1 MTSARRRLIPL
12 AVAALGYSMISA
24 PTAHSAVPTAPV
36 SSTEQQPRH
45 NIIFVLT
52 DDLSRDLVP
61 YMAHVRGLRATGA
74 SFDNYTVTDSLC
86 CPSRSSILTGRF
98 PHDTRIFSN
107 GGNDGGFRVF
117 HRRGEEKST
126 IGTDLQAAGYRTGFV
141 GKYLNG
147 YQPDLHLDGQQHY
160 VPPGWNDWDVT
171 GNGYP
176 EYNYTLNHNHKLDP
190 HGSRPRDYLVDVMR
204 TQAVHFISTS
214 AALHKPFMLEVAT
227 FAPHAPYTPARRDI
241 GTFAR
246 AQAPRGPAFNHLP
259 RPVPAWL
266 RGYPPL
272 KPHEVTRIDH
282 DFRKR
287 VEAVQSVDRLIGAVE
302 HALSA
307 AHLTGSTDI
316 VFSSDNGYHMGQY
329 HLRPGKMTAF
339 DTDIE
344 VPLIA
349 SGPDIAHRT
358 ITAPAENIDLRSTF
372 DAIAHTSPPRNVDG
386 HSLLGLLGGTTPH
399 SWRNGSLV
407 EHHGPDTTPGDP
419 DHPGKFSGDPPS
431 YTALRTKIYT
441 FVQYENGRRELYNH
455 ARDPHELHNLVHQA
469 PSDLLRRLHREVYRI
484 RHCHG
489 AVSCWRAAH

>member
-1 MTSARRRLIPL
+1 MTFARRCLIPL
-12 AVAALGYSMISA
+12 AVAAMACVLVAA
-24 PTAHSAVPTAPV
+24 PSSRSSVPSAPV
-36 SSTEQQPRH
+36 SRVGGPPRH

-61 YMAHVRGLRATGA
+61 YMAHVRGLRDTGA

-126 IGTDLQAAGYRTGFV
+126 IGTDLQAAGYRTGFF

-176 EYNYTLNHNHKLDP
+176 EYNYTLNHNHALDP

-204 TQAVHFISTS
+204 KQAVHFISTS

-227 FAPHAPYTPARRDI
+227 FAPHAPYTPAPRDI

-246 AQAPRGPAFNHLP
+246 AHAPRGPAFNHLP

-272 KPHEVTRIDH
+272 KPREVTRIDH

-287 VEAVQSVDRLIGAVE
+287 VEAVQSVDRLVGAVE
-302 HALSA
+302 HALSV
-307 AHLTGSTDI
+307 AHLTGTTDI

-386 HSLLGLLGGTTPH
+386 HSLLGLLNGDTPPN
-399 SWRNGSLV
+399 WRNGSLV

-431 YTALRTKIYT
+431 YTALRTKIFT
-441 FVQYENGRRELYNH
+441 FVQYRNGRRELYNH
-455 ARDPHELHNLVHQA
+455 ARDPHELHNLVRRA
-469 PSDLLRRLHREVYRI
+469 PSDLLHRLHREVYRI

>member
-1 MTSARRRLIPL
+1 MRP
-12 AVAALGYSMISA
+12 
-24 PTAHSAVPTAPV
+24 
-36 SSTEQQPRH
+36 PRH
-45 NIIFVLT
+45 NIILVLT

-61 YMAHVRGLRATGA
+61 YMAHVRGLRDTGA

-126 IGTDLQAAGYRTGFV
+126 IGTDLQAAGYRTGFF

-176 EYNYTLNHNHKLDP
+176 EYNYTLNHNHRLDA

-204 TQAVHFISTS
+204 KQAVHFISTS

-227 FAPHAPYTPARRDI
+227 FAPHAPYTPAPRDI

-246 AQAPRGPAFNHLP
+246 AHAPRGPAFNHLP

-272 KPHEVTRIDH
+272 KPREVTRIDH

-287 VEAVQSVDRLIGAVE
+287 VEAVQSVDRLIGAIE
-302 HALSA
+302 HALSV
-307 AHLTGSTDI
+307 AHLTGTTDI

-386 HSLLGLLGGTTPH
+386 HSLLGLLDGTRHRTGATARWSSTTGRTRRPATPIIPA
-399 SWRNGSLV
+399 SSAAIRRATRRCGQRSTRSCSTGTV
-407 EHHGPDTTPGDP
+407 AA
-419 DHPGKFSGDPPS
+419 SS
-431 YTALRTKIYT
+431 Y
-441 FVQYENGRRELYNH
+441 ND
-455 ARDPHELHNLVHQA
+455 ARDPHELHNLVRRA
-469 PSDLLRRLHREVYRI
+469 PSDLLHRLHREVYRI